1 MFVNEFDL
9 DSASCTTGFYKLQPT
24 QLRLAYIS
32 CLTDMF
38 DGLLIL

>member
-1 MFVNEFDL
+1 MFVNDFDL

-24 QLRLAYIS
+24 QLCPVYVS